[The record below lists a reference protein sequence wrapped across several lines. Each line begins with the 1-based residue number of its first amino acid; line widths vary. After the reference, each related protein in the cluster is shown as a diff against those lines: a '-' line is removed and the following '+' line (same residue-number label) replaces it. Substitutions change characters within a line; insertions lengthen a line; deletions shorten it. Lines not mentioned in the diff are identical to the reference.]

1 MSFWQLAACVKGYN
15 KSQSG
20 ESKTEPMSNEEF
32 DAMLVRHNIIQ

>member
-15 KSQSG
+15 KAQDG
-20 ESKTEPMSNEEF
+20 PDKVEPMSNEEF